1 LLDAIV
7 KSLDLFGLRDFFMGI
22 VGELPKK
29 GGIVYGYESF
39 NLYVQR
45 GQ

>member
-1 LLDAIV
+1 MLYAIV
-7 KSLDLFGLRDFFMGI
+7 KSLGLFGLRDFFMGI
-22 VGELPKK
+22 VGELQKK
-29 GGIVYGYESF
+29 GGTVYGYESF